1 MDRKIRF
8 ATTVVAE
15 AVAVLALAACGG
27 GSGGAD
33 GPATAAE
40 AGGDSIKQAQAAGD
54 TPNVVVRAW
63 GSLAGNVGPVMQ
75 LRVNGTVVGSVEVR
89 AAAYENYSFS
99 VPPIAAG
106 AKVELVFN
114 NDGGGNGEDR
124 NLFVESVTING
135 VTTAS
140 TAAGVTFDRGPNAQ
154 AFDGQDVLPGLATLW
169 WNGALRFTASAGP
182 VAASRLSPACA
193 AFYASNPGF
202 ALSTDRTALTAVAMN
217 KPNKNATFSE
227 PNFKTCV
234 TRATDHN
241 ADGLAVYA
249 RTEYSRRQVFN
260 ADNTRQLVLSLDGYF
275 HLYDAYTH
283 ALLKKFPSFGV
294 DPEIQWHPTNPDLFY
309 YAPSQG
315 SEMALRELNVVT
327 GVSRVVGDFKARVNA
342 LFSAPPGITATNVYT
357 RSEGSPSKDGR
368 YWCFMVRDAAH
379 SVNGNWRY
387 LGVFTWDRDT
397 DTILGSMPLNGDP
410 VDHVSMSPSGKYCVV
425 SSAKVDGSVQGTRS
439 YSLDFKEKR
448 QLFRDSEH
456 SDLAIDAN
464 GDDVY
469 VYVDSMDQGDVFMT
483 NLRTGE
489 NTKLLGGLR
498 SAAHFSG
505 KAFNKPGWV
514 VLSTQAPWDGAKVWM
529 QNRLMAVQLKA
540 NPTVY
545 NLAFHRTNYSES
557 AAPTATVNRDFTRVA
572 YNSNWGNSNRD
583 DVDTYNIEIPAD
595 ALKDGVT
602 APAPVPP
609 APVPPPPPAPAPAPV
624 PAPPPPAP
632 APSPLNVTV
641 ANLKRSSYVVTY
653 TATTSQ
659 PAKCGS
665 AWVSGQPYDW
675 LYDLIAPSANGLTHN
690 ANIVLDTASGAKT
703 IYLVCKATAS
713 GVEKE
718 VAIQVN

>member
-1 MDRKIRF
+1 MDRKVRF
-8 ATTVVAE
+8 TTTVVAE
-15 AVAVLALAACGG
+15 AIAVLLLTACGG
-27 GSGGAD
+27 GVD
-33 GPATAAE
+33 GPATVAE

-75 LRVNGTVVGSVEVR
+75 LRVNGAVVGSVEVR
-89 AAAYENYSFS
+89 APAYQNYSFN
-99 VPPIAAG
+99 VPAIAAG
-106 AKVELVFN
+106 AKVDLVFN

-124 NLFVESVTING
+124 NLFVESITING

-154 AFDGQDVLPGLATLW
+154 AFDGRDVLPGLATLW

-182 VAASRLSPACA
+182 VAATAGLTPECA
-193 AFYASNPGF
+193 AFYAANPGF
-202 ALSTDRTALTAVAMN
+202 ALDAGRTLTSATAMN
-217 KPNKNATFSE
+217 KPNKNAAFSE

-234 TRATDHN
+234 TRVTDH
-241 ADGLAVYA
+241 AAEGLATSA
-249 RTEYSRRQVFN
+249 RTEYSRRQMFN
-260 ADNTRQLVLSLDGYF
+260 ADDTRQLVVSGDGYY
-275 HLYDAYTH
+275 HLYDVKTR
-283 ALLKKFPSFGV
+283 ALVKKFPSFGE

-309 YAPSQG
+309 YAPHRG
-315 SEMALRELNVVT
+315 GEMALREMNTVT
-327 GVSRVVGDFKARVNA
+327 GVSRVVGDFGARVKS
-342 LFSAPPGITATNVYT
+342 LFPSWTPTNVYT
-357 RSEGSPSKDGR
+357 RAEGSPSKDGR
-368 YWCFMVRDAAH
+368 YWCFMVRDGVH

-397 DTILGSMPLNGDP
+397 DTILGSMPLNSD
-410 VDHVSMSPSGKYCVV
+410 VTDHVSMTPSGKYCVV
-425 SSAKVDGSVQGTRS
+425 SAAKKDGSVQGTRA

-448 QLFRDSEH
+448 QLFSDSEH

-464 GDDVY
+464 GDDTY
-469 VYVDSMDQGDVFMT
+469 VYVDSYDQGDVVMV
-483 NLRTGE
+483 NIRTGAK
-489 NTKLLGGLR
+489 TLLLSGLR

-514 VLSTQAPWDGAKVWM
+514 VLSTQDPWDGAKVWM

-540 NPTVY
+540 NPAIY
-545 NLAFHRTNYSES
+545 NLAFHRTNYSEY
-557 AAPTATVNRDFTRVA
+557 AAPLASVNRNFTRIT
-572 YNSNWGNSNRD
+572 YNTNWGNSNKD
-583 DVDTYNIEIPAD
+583 DVDVYNIEIPAD

-609 APVPPPPPAPAPAPV
+609 PPPAPVPAPPAPV

-653 TATTSQ
+653 TATTSL

-675 LYDLIAPSANGLTHN
+675 LYDLITPSANGLTHN
-690 ANIVLDTASGAKT
+690 ANIVLDTATGAKT
-703 IYLVCKATAS
+703 IYLVCKANAS
-713 GVEKE
+713 GLEKE
-718 VAIQVN
+718 VAIQVK